1 MRNNS
6 LNFFPTFSF
15 LMLVSRSNSIQKG
28 LEIFLINSFKKIK
41 INKEINKEEES
52 ALTILFTKI
61 N

>member
-28 LEIFLINSFKKIK
+28 LEIFSNKFFKIK